1 MQANGRDA
9 REKSGTSSMMA
20 LDLLFPF
27 DGRKEGSGAMAAGLL
42 FRLDG
47 TVRGSG
53 AASDLRSLAKP
64 RTLDWTNS
72 NSTDWKMHEM
82 GTPS

>member
-1 MQANGRDA
+1 MQANDRDA
-9 REKSGTSSMMA
+9 REKSGMSSMMA
-20 LDLLFPF
+20 LDLLFRF
-27 DGRKEGSGAMAAGLL
+27 DGTEGSGAMAAGLL

-47 TVRGSG
+47 TARGSG
-53 AASDLRSLAKP
+53 AAFGSRSLAKP
-64 RTLDWTNS
+64 LALDWTNS